1 VHEDDI
7 VHHRRSGFFEERYR
21 FGRVKIFIPGVQ
33 NIRFSRDSC
42 LDDHAVV
49 YVANRR
55 GK

>member
-1 VHEDDI
+1 MHKDDI

-21 FGRVKIFIPGVQ
+21 VGRVNIFIPGAQ

-42 LDDHAVV
+42 LDDHDVV
-49 YVANRR
+49 YVANRC